1 MKRLFTV
8 GMGLIVCWVLVS
20 SQNGA
25 EARMVTDELGR
36 TIELPAAM
44 GRIVSLAP
52 SITESVFAIGQGERL
67 VGVTRYSDHPGQAQT
82 LPSVG
87 SYVNLNVEK
96 IVSLRPDLCLATKD
110 GNPYS
115 VIRQLE
121 QAGISVYAL
130 DPRDLPAVMDTLLK
144 LGTLLDA
151 RDKAQEVVAH
161 MRRELQKLQHLVD
174 QVTDRPKVFFQ
185 IGISP
190 IVSVGTDTF
199 IHELITLAGGVNVA
213 AGSVQYPRYS
223 REDVL
228 VFNPEVILI
237 NSMSKEKDL
246 VQAEINRWQ
255 EFPQIDAVAEGRI
268 HGLDASLFNR
278 PTPRLTR
285 ALRIL
290 VHLFHPQVAADRDI
304 LRSHDDNG
312 GSGHD

>member
-1 MKRLFTV
+1 MKRLFAV
-8 GMGLIVCWVLVS
+8 VLGLVLCWVLVS
-20 SQNGA
+20 SQSGA
-25 EARMVTDELGR
+25 EARTVTDELGR
-36 TIELPAAM
+36 TLELPADI

-52 SITESVFAIGQGERL
+52 SITESVFAVGRGESL
-67 VGVTRYSDHPGQAQT
+67 VGVTRYSDYPGQAQS

-96 IVSLRPDLCLATKD
+96 IVSLQPDLCLATKD
-110 GNPYS
+110 GNPYP

-121 QAGISVYAL
+121 QAGIPVYAL

-144 LGTLLDA
+144 LGQLLDA
-151 RDKAQEVVAH
+151 QDKAQEVVAQ
-161 MRRELQKLQHLVD
+161 MRRELQELQALVD

-228 VFNPEVILI
+228 VFNPDLILI
-237 NSMSKEKDL
+237 NSMSKEEDL
-246 VQAEINRWQ
+246 VQAEIDRWQ
-255 EFPQIDAVAEGRI
+255 EFPQIDAVADSRI
-268 HGLDASLFNR
+268 HSLDASLFNR

-285 ALRIL
+285 ALRTL
-290 VHLFHPQVAADRDI
+290 VHLFHPQVAAGRDI
-304 LRSHDDNG
+304 LRPDDDEG